1 MTSEKNIQ
9 ELGSMKEILEGA
21 IQREESSYRFYLEA
35 KALSRTPTEAA
46 LFDALANEEL
56 VHKQKLA
63 SQLEA
68 ILAQIEIDRA
78 LSYDVY

>member
-1 MTSEKNIQ
+1 MPEEKNIQ
-9 ELGSMKEILEGA
+9 ELGSMKDILQGA

-35 KALSRTPTEAA
+35 KARSRTPTEAA
-46 LFDALANEEL
+46 LFEALANEEL
-56 VHKQKLA
+56 AHKQKLT